1 MQNLGHGWPVTQQFV
16 QPQADQQQQQA
27 EAQGGTG
34 DMPEAGTQAITGT
47 AAQGDDVD
55 RTGGDG
61 GGQRKGGHGQ
71 GQTHWCSSCKKGE
84 LSLLAWLE
92 QVLKE
97 ITLWQLIQNLK

>member
-1 MQNLGHGWPVTQQFV
+1 MQDLGHGWPVTQQFV

-61 GGQRKGGHGQ
+61 GGQRKGGHG
-71 GQTHWCSSCKKGE
+71 
-84 LSLLAWLE
+84 
-92 QVLKE
+92 
-97 ITLWQLIQNLK
+97 